1 VSFPPPQLP
10 PPLPP
15 RATTRKRTF
24 GRQRKPFQGRYRDL
38 RRNPFVFTNAMI
50 SINVGIYVWG
60 LLTGFGDGTGSD
72 QLLRVQEAMVI
83 SRQFI
88 DDGEWYRLVSAG
100 FVHFGI
106 FHIAMNMLLLYQLG
120 RLLEPSL
127 GTLRFGLVY
136 TASLLAGS
144 AGALLLSPDALT
156 GGASGAVFGLM
167 AAGVVGLRQR
177 GVNPLQTG
185 LGLTFV
191 INLLITIAIPGVSIG
206 GHFGGAIAGALCGAA
221 MIPPPRTRQPGWWQV
236 AVPIAIAVASVVIAV
251 TPLS

>member
-1 VSFPPPQLP
+1 MI
-10 PPLPP
+10 
-15 RATTRKRTF
+15 ATK
-24 GRQRKPFQGRYRDL
+24 
-38 RRNPFVFTNAMI
+38 AI
-50 SINVGIYVWG
+50 IAINVLVFAYTNVGGANLGGGGELSDNTIRLG
-60 LLTGFGDGTGSD
+60 LYKGFLYND
-72 QLLRVQEAMVI
+72 
-83 SRQFI
+83 
-88 DDGEWYRLVSAG
+88 EWYRLFTAG
-100 FVHFGI
+100 FVHFGL
-106 FHIAMNMLLLYQLG
+106 FHIAMNMFLLWQLG
-120 RLLEPSL
+120 AMLEREL
-127 GTLRFGLVY
+127 GRIPYVLAY

-144 AGALLLSPDALT
+144 AGALVASPWALS

>member
-1 VSFPPPQLP
+1 M
-10 PPLPP
+10 PP

-24 GRQRKPFQGRYRDL
+24 GRQKKPFQGRYRDL

-50 SINVGIYVWG
+50 SVNVGIYVWG
-60 LLTGFGDGTGSD
+60 MLAGFGDSTGND

-144 AGALLLSPDALT
+144 AGALLLSPDAFT

-177 GVNPLQTG
+177 GVNPMQTG

>member
-1 VSFPPPQLP
+1 MSFPPPQLP

-15 RATTRKRTF
+15 RATTRRRVL
-24 GRQRKPFQGRYRDL
+24 GRPKQPYQGRYRDL
-38 RRNPFVFTNAMI
+38 RRNQFVVTNALI
-50 SINVGIYVWG
+50 SINVGIFIWEM
-60 LLTGFGDGTGSD
+60 LSGFSQSAGSD
-72 QLLRVQEAMVI
+72 GLSRVQEAMVI
-83 SRQFI
+83 SRGFI

-106 FHIAMNMLLLYQLG
+106 FHIAMNMILLYQLG

-127 GTLRFGLVY
+127 GALRFGLVY
-136 TASLLAGS
+136 GASLLAGS
-144 AGALLLSPDALT
+144 AGALLLSPNAFT

-177 GVNPLQTG
+177 GVNPMRTG

-221 MIPPPRTRQPGWWQV
+221 MIGPARRPAPQWWQIV
-236 AVPIAIAVASVVIAV
+236 VPIAIAVFSVAIAV
-251 TPLS
+251 TPL

>member
-1 VSFPPPQLP
+1 MSFPPPQLP

-24 GRQRKPFQGRYRDL
+24 GRQKKPFQGRYRDL

-50 SINVGIYVWG
+50 SVNVGIYVWG
-60 LLTGFGDGTGSD
+60 LLAGFGNRTGND

-144 AGALLLSPDALT
+144 TGALLLSPDAFT

-221 MIPPPRTRQPGWWQV
+221 MIPSPRTRQPGWWQV
-236 AVPIAIAVASVVIAV
+236 AVPIVIAVASVVIAV

>member
-1 VSFPPPQLP
+1 
-10 PPLPP
+10 LPP
-15 RATTRKRTF
+15 RATTRRRTF
-24 GRQRKPFQGRYRDL
+24 GRNKQPFQGRYRDL

-60 LLTGFGDGTGSD
+60 LLTSNGVGRD

-136 TASLLAGS
+136 FASLLAGS
-144 AGALLLSPDALT
+144 AGALLLSPNAFT

-177 GVNPLQTG
+177 GVNPMRTG

-191 INLLITIAIPGVSIG
+191 INLLITITIPGVSIG

-236 AVPIAIAVASVVIAV
+236 AVPIAIAIASVAIAV

>member
-1 VSFPPPQLP
+1 M
-10 PPLPP
+10 PP

-24 GRQRKPFQGRYRDL
+24 GRQKKPFQSRYRDL
-38 RRNPFVFTNAMI
+38 RRNPFVFTNAVI
-50 SINVGIYVWG
+50 SVNVGIYVWG
-60 LLTGFGDGTGSD
+60 MLAGFGDSTGND

-177 GVNPLQTG
+177 GVNPMQTG

-221 MIPPPRTRQPGWWQV
+221 MIPSPRTRQPGWWQV
-236 AVPIAIAVASVVIAV
+236 AVPIAIGVASVVIAV

>member
-1 VSFPPPQLP
+1 M
-10 PPLPP
+10 PP

-24 GRQRKPFQGRYRDL
+24 GRQKQPFQGRYRDL

-50 SINVGIYVWG
+50 SVNVGIYVWG
-60 LLTGFGDGTGSD
+60 LLGGLSSGAGSD
-72 QLLRVQEAMVI
+72 QLSRVQEAMVI

-88 DDGEWYRLVSAG
+88 DEGQWYRLVSAG

-106 FHIAMNMLLLYQLG
+106 FHVAMNMLLLYQLG

-127 GTLRFGLVY
+127 GSLRFGLMY

-144 AGALLLSPDALT
+144 TGALLLSPNAVT

-191 INLLITIAIPGVSIG
+191 INLLITITIPGVSIG

-221 MIPPPRTRQPGWWQV
+221 MIPSPRTRRPGWWQV
-236 AVPIAIAVASVVIAV
+236 AVPIAISVASVAIAV

>member
-1 VSFPPPQLP
+1 
-10 PPLPP
+10 
-15 RATTRKRTF
+15 
-24 GRQRKPFQGRYRDL
+24 
-38 RRNPFVFTNAMI
+38 MI

-60 LLTGFGDGTGSD
+60 ILTGAGDRFGGD

-136 TASLLAGS
+136 GASLLAGS
-144 AGALLLSPDALT
+144 AGALLLSPNAFT

-177 GVNPLQTG
+177 GVNPMRTG
-185 LGLTFV
+185 LGLTFA
-191 INLLITIAIPGVSIG
+191 INLLITITIPGVSIG

-221 MIPPPRTRQPGWWQV
+221 MIPPPRTRQRGWWQI
-236 AVPIAIAVASVVIAV
+236 AVPIAIAVASVAIAV

>member
-1 VSFPPPQLP
+1 MSFPPPQLP
-10 PPLPP
+10 PQLPP

-24 GRQRKPFQGRYRDL
+24 GRQKKPFQGRYRDL

-50 SINVGIYVWG
+50 SVNVGIYMWG
-60 LLTGFGDGTGSD
+60 MLAGFGDSTGND

-177 GVNPLQTG
+177 GVNPMQTG

-221 MIPPPRTRQPGWWQV
+221 MIPSPRTRQPGWWQV

>member
-1 VSFPPPQLP
+1 MSFPPPQLP

-24 GRQRKPFQGRYRDL
+24 GRQKKPFQGRYRDL

-50 SINVGIYVWG
+50 SVNVGIYVWG
-60 LLTGFGDGTGSD
+60 MLAGFGDSTGND

-144 AGALLLSPDALT
+144 AGALLLSPDAFT

-177 GVNPLQTG
+177 GVNPMQTG

-221 MIPPPRTRQPGWWQV
+221 MIPSPRTRQPGWWQV

>member
-24 GRQRKPFQGRYRDL
+24 GRQKKPFQGRYRDL

-50 SINVGIYVWG
+50 SVNVGIYVWG
-60 LLTGFGDGTGSD
+60 MLAGFGDSTGND
-72 QLLRVQEAMVI
+72 QQLRVQEAMVI

-144 AGALLLSPDALT
+144 AGALLLSPDAFT

-177 GVNPLQTG
+177 GVNPMQTG

-221 MIPPPRTRQPGWWQV
+221 MIPSPRTRQPGWWQV

>member
-1 VSFPPPQLP
+1 MSFPPPQLP

-24 GRQRKPFQGRYRDL
+24 GRQKKPFQGRYRDL

-50 SINVGIYVWG
+50 SVNVGIYMWG
-60 LLTGFGDGTGSD
+60 MLAGFGDSTGND

-144 AGALLLSPDALT
+144 AGALLLSPDAFT

-177 GVNPLQTG
+177 GVNPMQTG

-221 MIPPPRTRQPGWWQV
+221 MIPSPRTRQPGWWQV

>member
-1 VSFPPPQLP
+1 
-10 PPLPP
+10 
-15 RATTRKRTF
+15 
-24 GRQRKPFQGRYRDL
+24 
-38 RRNPFVFTNAMI
+38 MI
-50 SINVGIYVWG
+50 SINVGIFLWE
-60 LLTGFGDGTGSD
+60 LLTALSENNDPGRLS
-72 QLLRVQEAMVI
+72 RIQEAMVI

-136 TASLLAGS
+136 GASLLAGS
-144 AGALLLSPDALT
+144 AGALLLSPNAFT

-177 GVNPLQTG
+177 GVNPMRTG
-185 LGLTFV
+185 LGLTFA
-191 INLLITIAIPGVSIG
+191 INLLITITIPGVSIG

-221 MIPPPRTRQPGWWQV
+221 MIPPPRTRQPGWWQI
-236 AVPIAIAVASVVIAV
+236 AVPIAIAVASVAIAV

>member
-15 RATTRKRTF
+15 RATTRRRTF
-24 GRQRKPFQGRYRDL
+24 GRNKQPFQGRYRDL

-60 LLTGFGDGTGSD
+60 LLTSNGVGRD

-136 TASLLAGS
+136 FASLLAGS
-144 AGALLLSPDALT
+144 AGALLLSPNAFT

-177 GVNPLQTG
+177 GVNPMRTG

-191 INLLITIAIPGVSIG
+191 INLLITITIPGVSIG

-236 AVPIAIAVASVVIAV
+236 AVPIAIAIASVAIAV